1 MLYLLSYN
9 SKVTTH
15 ALGVLSSYERDKS
28 NVISCINK
36 IREKLPSK
44 FTFLDLQNIAEDNQ
58 FVINM
63 NNFTDDTSD
72 APTYIRIFLIYKF
85 GDSIGKRIQF
95 NELDFEI
102 HGKTLSC

>member
-1 MLYLLSYN
+1 
-9 SKVTTH
+9 
-15 ALGVLSSYERDKS
+15 
-28 NVISCINK
+28 
-36 IREKLPSK
+36 
-44 FTFLDLQNIAEDNQ
+44 
-58 FVINM
+58 M

>member
-1 MLYLLSYN
+1 M
-9 SKVTTH
+9 
-15 ALGVLSSYERDKS
+15 
-28 NVISCINK
+28 ISCINK
-36 IREKLPSK
+36 IREKQSSK
-44 FTFLDLQNIAEDNQ
+44 FTFLDLQNIAKDNQ

-102 HGKTLSC
+102 HEKTLSC